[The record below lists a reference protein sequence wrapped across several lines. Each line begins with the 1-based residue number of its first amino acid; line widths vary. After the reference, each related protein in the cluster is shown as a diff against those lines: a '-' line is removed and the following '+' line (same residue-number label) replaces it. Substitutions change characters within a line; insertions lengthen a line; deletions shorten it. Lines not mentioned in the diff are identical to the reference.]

1 MVVIFL
7 DTDPAKQVKLNP
19 QDFKKMQ
26 DMTARLAQSFGL
38 DDIQERSYGLR
49 TKDQNLLI
57 SKLEDLCMEDYGL
70 MF

>member
-1 MVVIFL
+1 MAAVYPFIIINMVVVFL

-38 DDIQERSYGLR
+38 DDI
-49 TKDQNLLI
+49 
-57 SKLEDLCMEDYGL
+57 
-70 MF
+70 